1 MSGIASFVF
10 ATIEHVRNKK
20 IESRAFFGVGVLC
33 LIVAFDQAWQDEHNN
48 VKVLIAEKSALWQER
63 DFWKDQSY
71 QKDASLRARDE
82 LLGRNYSVLADTQS
96 SLATLSNRLLDVAKP
111 APLKIDVMRWQI
123 PATYTY
129 ANMGKVQFWV
139 VVLIANKTVSPTRGT
154 ITCDAPFGA
163 LTSTILSHTSTM
175 RSDYEQTSPK
185 SVHVE
190 CMYPPWSAQNPLV
203 FAVYTPEGKDINT
216 CSFKLD

>member
-111 APLKIDVMRWQI
+111 APLKIDVMRWLQLCEYRES
-123 PATYTY
+123 P
-129 ANMGKVQFWV
+129 
-139 VVLIANKTVSPTRGT
+139 VLGIGPHG
-154 ITCDAPFGA
+154 
-163 LTSTILSHTSTM
+163 
-175 RSDYEQTSPK
+175 Q
-185 SVHVE
+185 
-190 CMYPPWSAQNPLV
+190 
-203 FAVYTPEGKDINT
+203 
-216 CSFKLD
+216 